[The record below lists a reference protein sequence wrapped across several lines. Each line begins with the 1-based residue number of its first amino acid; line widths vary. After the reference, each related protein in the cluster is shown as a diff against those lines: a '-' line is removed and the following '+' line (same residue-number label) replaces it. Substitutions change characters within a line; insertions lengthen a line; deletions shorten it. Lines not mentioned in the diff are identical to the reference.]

1 MKLFRLL
8 LLIPFIVFS
17 DADDMYVI
25 KGGMTFLPD
34 GSFAKKDIL
43 VDEGKIILV
52 EDSIGDVGAENI
64 INAEGKYVTPGL
76 IVFSSLGLLEIGAL
90 PQTNDTSS
98 DIYNAGFDPSKAY
111 NPFSQ
116 AVRLNRAKGVSSTVH
131 VPGASGYFSGL
142 LTYTKINDG
151 YKQKKQGPLGLV
163 TSYGE
168 SYGDS
173 RAAQLHFMED
183 LFNYMRTNKDDN
195 YADMT
200 QFMLGTTNEY
210 KFTKRDIK
218 AINRVLNREMPLVVR
233 VSKATDILNVLKF
246 ADNQQVDLILWGAA
260 EAHMVADEIA
270 RAGVPVILDPLDNIP
285 GSFDSLN
292 ATYENVIRL
301 NAAGVEMAFYYAQGA
316 GAHNA
321 YLATQSAGNAVAI
334 GLDYGTA
341 MKAITSNPADIFGL
355 VGVGSIAPGFDADL
369 VVWDGDPLELMSNVE
384 NVLID
389 GVDQDL
395 SNRYEE
401 LTERYTKEKE
411 LPNSYRSRE

>member
-17 DADDMYVI
+17 DADDMYLI

-34 GSFAKKDIL
+34 GSLAKKDIL
-43 VDEGKIILV
+43 IDEGQIILV
-52 EDSIGDVGAENI
+52 EDSIGDVGAENV

-90 PQTNDTSS
+90 PQTNDASS

-200 QFMLGTTNEY
+200 QFMLGTTNDY

-218 AINRVLNREMPLVVR
+218 AINRVLNREMPLAVR

-321 YLATQSAGNAVAI
+321 YLATQSAGNAVAM

>member
-1 MKLFRLL
+1 
-8 LLIPFIVFS
+8 LIPFIVFS

-43 VDEGKIILV
+43 VDEGQIILV
-52 EDSIGDVGAENI
+52 EDSIGDVGAENV

-183 LFNYMRTNKDDN
+183 LFDFVRSANDSDADEVQFIEGTNND
-195 YADMT
+195 
-200 QFMLGTTNEY
+200 Y
-210 KFTKRDIK
+210 KFTKRDLK
-218 AINRVLNREMPLVVR
+218 AINRVLNREMPLAVR

-301 NAAGVEMAFYYAQGA
+301 NEAGVEMAFYYAQGA

-321 YLATQSAGNAVAI
+321 YLATQSAGNAVAM

>member
-17 DADDMYVI
+17 DADDMYLI

-34 GSFAKKDIL
+34 GSLAKKDIL
-43 VDEGKIILV
+43 IDEGQIILV
-52 EDSIGDVGAENI
+52 EDSIGDVGAENV

-210 KFTKRDIK
+210 KFTIRDIK
-218 AINRVLNREMPLVVR
+218 AINRVLNREMPLAVR

-321 YLATQSAGNAVAI
+321 YLATQSAGNAVAM

>member
-43 VDEGKIILV
+43 VDEGQIILV

-90 PQTNDTSS
+90 PQTNDASS

-246 ADNQQVDLILWGAA
+246 TDNQQVDLILWGAA

-292 ATYENVIRL
+292 ATYENVTRL

>member
-43 VDEGKIILV
+43 VDEGQIILV
-52 EDSIGDVGAENI
+52 EDSIGDVGAENV

-218 AINRVLNREMPLVVR
+218 AINRVLNREMPLAVR

-292 ATYENVIRL
+292 ATYENVTRL